1 MRFPKRRMK
10 TSSRALKA
18 ANLLLLILAALP
30 VSPAKAASS
39 RFSVADKMPEFS
51 ASDIAG
57 ETFTYKHGAGRV
69 VLLTFLSAGQKQ
81 SSRANEDLNKILAEL
96 PADVNDLDFLAVVDS
111 NSVNSYFGTD
121 NKNSRYG
128 GRFFVD
134 SDRKLWGKFGII
146 ATPTVIIIDKDD
158 KAAWV
163 KPGYGYDFAPAVRS
177 FLNKTLGIAQDINPE
192 DTRIVKTI
200 AKDSVAVRIARHLQ
214 MAKLLQNKGQ
224 YDSAIR
230 EVCKSRQLDPNSV
243 EAALELGR
251 LYCLSGQ
258 PQDALETANSIKIN
272 DRPIQIQVNLI
283 KGWAK
288 RQIGDLDEAQEL
300 LINAVLF
307 PPQASRA
314 YFELGNVYH
323 DKAMYQEAAQA
334 YRKAL
339 EIVFKPG
346 K

>member
-1 MRFPKRRMK
+1 MRFPKWRMK

-18 ANLLLLILAALP
+18 ANILLLVLAALP
-30 VSPAKAASS
+30 VSQAKAANY
-39 RFSVADKMPEFS
+39 RLSVGDKMPEFS
-51 ASDIAG
+51 DLDIAG

-69 VLLTFLSAGQKQ
+69 VLLIFLSAGQKQ
-81 SSRANEDLNKILAEL
+81 SSRANEDLTKILAEL

-111 NSVNSYFGTD
+111 NSVNSYFD
-121 NKNSRYG
+121 PDKNRRY

-146 ATPTVIIIDKDD
+146 AAPTVIVVDKDD

-192 DTRIVKTI
+192 DTQIVKTI
-200 AKDSVAVRIARHLQ
+200 TKDSVDIRIARHLQ
-214 MAKLLQNKGQ
+214 MAKLLQNKGR
-224 YDSAIR
+224 YDSAIE

-251 LYCLSGQ
+251 LYCLTGQ
-258 PQDALETANSIKIN
+258 PKEAMETANSIKIDN
-272 DRPIQIQVNLI
+272 RPTQIQVNLI

-288 RQIGDLDEAQEL
+288 RQLGDLDEAQKL

-323 DKAMYQEAAQA
+323 DKAMYEEAAQA
-334 YRKAL
+334 YQKAL
-339 EIVFKPG
+339 NIVFKPG